1 MEVASQAMPSCA
13 GGVGVTGVSPTYAQR
28 SERRL
33 VGGLWGFWKRDKG
46 WAVVGAGD
54 CPPILH
60 PSGIQE
66 VPLAIGVSGGL
77 RWGAQVILWKPKVPQ
92 LPPAVPGSRV
102 GGHQRT
108 FGQGSAHIS
117 IPSSLQAGSWCPDSL
132 CRNSPLGSCALP
144 PLPRPG
150 LPAPAAGPSS

>member
-1 MEVASQAMPSCA
+1 MPSCA
-13 GGVGVTGVSPTYAQR
+13 GAVGVTGVSPTYAQR

-66 VPLAIGVSGGL
+66 VPLAIGVCGGL
-77 RWGAQVILWKPKVPQ
+77 RGGGLRSSSGSQKSLSCPQ
-92 LPPAVPGSRV
+92 QSLGPGWV
-102 GGHQRT
+102 GFKGH
-108 FGQGSAHIS
+108 
-117 IPSSLQAGSWCPDSL
+117 
-132 CRNSPLGSCALP
+132 
-144 PLPRPG
+144 
-150 LPAPAAGPSS
+150 